1 MQNIHTATQQQPTPH
16 PVRRKT
22 INIQRFGFLDSYV
35 AVNTVFKNKIR
46 NFAAPN
52 LRTVNLYSQNLD
64 ERTFHV
70 SFLRQYTR
78 IVLSFFQIPKQSI

>member
-1 MQNIHTATQQQPTPH
+1 MQNIHTAIQQQPTPH

-35 AVNTVFKNKIR
+35 TENTVFKNKIR